1 MIAAILITFV
11 VVLAVMYIFKE
22 ETKRLEQLS
31 KRSFF
36 SDSLTQENV
45 AKRSDKL
52 ND

>member
-1 MIAAILITFV
+1 MIAAVLITFV
-11 VVLAVMYIFKE
+11 VVLAVMYFFKE

-31 KRSFF
+31 KTPVFI
-36 SDSLTQENV
+36 DSLRQENV